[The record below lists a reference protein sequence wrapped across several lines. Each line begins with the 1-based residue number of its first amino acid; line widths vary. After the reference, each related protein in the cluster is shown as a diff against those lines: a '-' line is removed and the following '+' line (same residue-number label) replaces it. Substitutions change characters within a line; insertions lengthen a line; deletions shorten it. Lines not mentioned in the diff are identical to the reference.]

1 MGKTLSQLEY
11 LKVGENM
18 NKDSRGFDKRLNTL
32 RKRKTFKSLL
42 DNISDSKSKELKET
56 KELLQAFLD
65 YTEALEEEIE
75 MIRNDIAQ

>member
-1 MGKTLSQLEY
+1 
-11 LKVGENM
+11 M
-18 NKDSRGFDKRLNTL
+18 NKDSRGFNKRLSTL
-32 RKRKTFKSLL
+32 SKRKTFKSLL
-42 DNISDSKSKELKET
+42 DNISDSKSKESKEM